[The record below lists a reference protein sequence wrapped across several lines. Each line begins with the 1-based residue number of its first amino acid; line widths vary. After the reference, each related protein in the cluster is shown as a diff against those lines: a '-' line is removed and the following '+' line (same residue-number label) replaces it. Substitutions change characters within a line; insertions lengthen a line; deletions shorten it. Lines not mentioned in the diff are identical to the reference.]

1 MPSMTKVNQRLS
13 SKDNVRRTLV
23 PSNMN
28 SFRLPSESTVTMTTT
43 TVTTTTMTTAILAM
57 NLIFLVTSPFFVEA
71 GVITK
76 TESINSPHEHK
87 LSEKE
92 HYGGSEDHNADYDH
106 DAFLGRDAAQTFDE
120 LSPEESQERL
130 GKIVDKIDKDGDGKV
145 TNKELREWIQF
156 VQKRYVTEDVER
168 QWVSHE
174 RNGDGQLTWK
184 EYYNITYGFVNP
196 IELETDNLA
205 NGHNSYSEIIERDE
219 NRFTAADKDKSGFLN
234 KDEFLD
240 FLHPEDGGP
249 HMRDVVIHETIA
261 DIDKDG
267 DGMVNMEEYLADL
280 WTGGETGE
288 KEPEWVEEERKQ
300 FKEFRDR
307 NGDGKLDRQ
316 EVEEW
321 ILPQDFDHSD
331 VETRHLIGEA
341 DQNSDGFLT
350 KEEIVEKH
358 DLFVGSQATDF
369 GDILLRHDEF

>member
-1 MPSMTKVNQRLS
+1 MTEAVQRLL
-13 SKDNVRRTLV
+13 SKSTTRTPEFWEMSNSLRLV
-23 PSNMN
+23 SAP
-28 SFRLPSESTVTMTTT
+28 TTI
-43 TVTTTTMTTAILAM
+43 MCI
-57 NLIFLVTSPFFVEA
+57 NLLLLVISPLVSEA
-71 GVITK
+71 GVISK
-76 TESINSPHEHK
+76 PESVNSPHEHK

-92 HYGGSEDHNADYDH
+92 HFGSDELHNADYDH
-106 DAFLGRDAAQTFDE
+106 DAFLGRDEAQTFDE
-120 LSPEESQERL
+120 LSPEESKQRL
-130 GKIVDKIDKDGDGKV
+130 GIIVDKIDKDGDGKV
-145 TNKELREWIQF
+145 TSQELRDWIQF

-174 RNGDGQLTWK
+174 RNGDGQLTWQ

-205 NGHNSYSEIIERDE
+205 NGHNSYSEVIERDQ
-219 NRFTAADKDKSGFLN
+219 NRFTAADKDKGGFLT
-234 KDEFLD
+234 KEEFLD
-240 FLHPEDGGP
+240 FLHPEDGGA

-267 DGMVNMEEYLADL
+267 DGLVNMEEYLADL

-300 FKEFRDR
+300 FKEFRDK
-307 NGDGKLDRQ
+307 NADGKLDRQ

-321 ILPQDFDHSD
+321 ILPQDFDHSE
-331 VETRHLIGEA
+331 VEVRHLIGEA
-341 DQNSDGFLT
+341 DENSDGVLT
-350 KEEIVEKH
+350 KDEIVEKH